1 MNENLKKQRIVRNS
15 ILLYARMLLTTF
27 IGLYASRA
35 LLKGLGFE
43 DYGLYNVVGGLV
55 MLISFVKQSLGNAT
69 WRYIT
74 VSLGKGDTHEV
85 NRVFNV
91 ALQLHGLFCVLL
103 VVVAESIGLWFL
115 YHKMNIPLGKEL
127 DTLIVYQLSTVV
139 IVLTILSSPYISL
152 ILAHERMDAFAYI
165 TIFESVGKLI
175 SAIALF
181 WLTAHHLT
189 LYAVFILLVQVCV
202 NLLYWFYCFRH
213 FKESRLRMVKAPAM
227 MKEMTGFAGFTLLPG
242 LGFACCDQG
251 LNILLNMFFGPTV
264 NAARGISMQVR
275 HLLSRFTE
283 SFLQA
288 VSPQITKSYASGNYN
303 YMYELVSKTAKYC
316 YFIMLLMVVPLV
328 LGMPVVLSFWL
339 GEYPEYSVEFCC
351 FVLAIG
357 MLETVAYPFL
367 VGAAANGRIRR
378 YYSITGVL
386 LVSVV
391 PSAYLFLKLHY
402 PPITVYV
409 VHFCFS
415 VAILV
420 VRVIIGAR
428 LFGYQLRMLYSDVL
442 VPAVRVSI
450 PVLGMACAC
459 YLLVDLSQP
468 LFAVSSMIVS
478 ALAISLVVLALGLNG
493 VERHFLKVKLHDSF
507 DKLSHK
513 NG

>member
-1 MNENLKKQRIVRNS
+1 MNEKLEKRRIVRNS

-357 MLETVAYPFL
+357 LMETIAHPFL

-386 LVSVV
+386 LVAVV

-402 PPITVYV
+402 PPITIYV

-415 VAILV
+415 VVILA
-420 VRVIIGAR
+420 VRVVIGAQ
-428 LFGYQLRMLYSDVL
+428 LFGYKMRMLYDDVL
-442 VPAVRVSI
+442 VPTVRVSI
-450 PVLGMACAC
+450 PVVGMACAC

-468 LFAVSSMIVS
+468 LIAVSSMIVS